1 MNPSVGLI
9 HSQWSSLGA
18 RSLLLQAL
26 SELSPEAQRAL
37 FLRFWENCL
46 IEEISEDLKI
56 TWDAADRLIETSLKQ
71 LKMRLVEGDIYLQMF
86 QAS

>member
-1 MNPSVGLI
+1 MNSFPELI

-18 RSLLLQAL
+18 RSLVLQAL

-37 FLRFWENCL
+37 YLRFWENYL
-46 IEEISEDLKI
+46 IEEISDDLKI
-56 TWDAADRLIETSLKQ
+56 TWDAADRLIEMSLKQ
-71 LKMRLVEGDIYLQMF
+71 LKMRLIDGDIFLQMF